1 MKANDRER
9 NRMHLLNEALDK
21 LRCVLPTYPSDTK
34 LTKIET
40 LRFAHNYIWALS
52 QTLQVINTDKLSNW
66 RNDVVSDISSDKDGI
81 TVNVGNVVVNISE
94 KGNSITSNTG
104 SCAIA
109 QQRKFSQ
116 YSSSAKS
123 DDGSYYHVNEF
134 YNYYTSPNSS
144 PKSDFQSPMSCKTY
158 SSQSTTPERYVDNG
172 GYLKD
177 ITCRRS
183 LSFSEFD
190 NNNLRSSNDNFVSW
204 PDDYLSANSLDEASS
219 LQAHAY
225 FH

>member
-21 LRCVLPTYPSDTK
+21 LRCVLPTYPSDAK

-52 QTLQVINTDKLSNW
+52 QTLHVINNDKLSTW
-66 RNDVVSDISSDKDGI
+66 QPGDLLSDISTDKHGI
-81 TVNVGNVVVNISE
+81 TVNVGNVVVNISD
-94 KGNSITSNTG
+94 KGNTITSNTG

-116 YSSSAKS
+116 FSSSRS
-123 DDGSYYHVNEF
+123 EDGSFCNVGDF
-134 YNYYTSPNSS
+134 FNYYTSPNTS

-158 SSQSTTPERYVDNG
+158 SSQSTTPERLTDSSFHREF
-172 GYLKD
+172 
-177 ITCRRS
+177 TCRKS
-183 LSFSEFD
+183 LNF
-190 NNNLRSSNDNFVSW
+190 NDLDTNRTQN
-204 PDDYLSANSLDEASS
+204 DLDYVPWADEYMSVGYMEDTTN
-219 LQAHAY
+219 LQAQAF